1 MSRCLARLACLVLP
15 SPWQKLPCWHMCVAA
30 RAAFAAPAVPDASAV
45 PAVPAAQGLWSWCC
59 GCATCC
65 CGPTCSSMQLRRPA
79 ASARPSCPPGTPS
92 SWACKST
99 SRTCSRRTRQSRWA
113 ALGWGGGWVVG
124 LGGLGL
130 GHAACAWRLAAGC
143 WLLAAG
149 CWLLV
154 LGAAARCAR
163 IHCHSSCRLASGVW
177 PPTTTALPLLQ
188 VLATYLELEYRTAT
202 DGMGD
207 PMMSP

>member
-1 MSRCLARLACLVLP
+1 MLRVCHLLLWPHLLQYAAEEASCISEAFLSAWHAFLLGL
-15 SPWQKLPCWHMCVAA
+15 QKHIKNMQPEDQ
-30 RAAFAAPAVPDASAV
+30 AVKV
-45 PAVPAAQGLWSWCC
+45 
-59 GCATCC
+59 GCA
-65 CGPTCSSMQLRRPA
+65 GL
-79 ASARPSCPPGTPS
+79 
-92 SWACKST
+92 
-99 SRTCSRRTRQSRWA
+99 
-113 ALGWGGGWVVG
+113 GGGWVVG

-130 GHAACAWRLAAGC
+130 GHAACAWR
-143 WLLAAG
+143 LAAG